1 MITIYIFFIVK
12 ILNNKNKNNLRLFYL
27 TLFLLYGY
35 ILTISSLFGFQEGQR
50 FMHYGIIIQFLFFIE
65 LLKSKFKIKLFKNFS
80 GIKEIKNITIFHK

>member
-27 TLFLLYGY
+27 TLFIHGY

-65 LLKSKFKIKLFKNFS
+65 LLKSKFKN
-80 GIKEIKNITIFHK
+80 